1 LHHSFILSS
10 GEAQDALGGLLGWAS
25 PAQRVNNKELDKEL
39 NDEFLGKVAEK
50 FVQELS
56 DFLQNPKQSF
66 PQVVGRLRDGA
77 GEFVDRLGGFLR
89 DPTSTSVR
97 PDEILGNV
105 LGVVAAARGFSDDG
119 LRSIARRIMME
130 LCR

>member
-1 LHHSFILSS
+1 
-10 GEAQDALGGLLGWAS
+10 
-25 PAQRVNNKELDKEL
+25 VNKELDKEL
-39 NDEFLGKVAEK
+39 NDEFLGKVIASKADAKK

-119 LRSIARRIMME
+119 PRSIARRIMME